1 MFEYTYWVTAIGLH
15 PAILSASRQ
24 TYLEA
29 SGILYSENSFLC
41 RVRIDELFF
50 ARANPAGLAPAVIP
64 FLEDRSEV
72 SRRLIKKIG
81 FSYVFDESTLDVCR
95 DLADQD
101 YGFERTCDYLGQ
113 NLQLEHVTLDFHIAC
128 TLTVRSDAP
137 YKNYVSNLD
146 KQSWIQHLVPLVG
159 KLETFKVIVWCDDY
173 PDMARAV
180 QRYLESKLPK
190 TSKTLCQ
197 CYKLEPKPTS
207 TAGQQSYRL
216 VLLD

>member
-1 MFEYTYWVTAIGLH
+1 MTAIGLH
-15 PAILSASRQ
+15 PAILLASRQ

-41 RVRIDELFF
+41 RVKIDELFF
-50 ARANPAGLAPAVIP
+50 ARANPAGANPAGLAPAVIP

-101 YGFERTCDYLGQ
+101 YGFERICDYLGQ

-128 TLTVRSDAP
+128 TLKVRSDAP
-137 YKNYVSNLD
+137 YKNYVPNLD
-146 KQSWIQHLVPLVG
+146 KQSWVQHLVPLVG

-173 PDMARAV
+173 LDMARAV
-180 QRYLESKLPK
+180 QRYLESRLPK

-197 CYKLEPKPTS
+197 CYKIGPIPAPTL
-207 TAGQQSYRL
+207 GKHSYRL